1 MDPLRGI
8 STGFPAYRPDKA
20 PQPSSERPS
29 FQDTLTSFV
38 KDVDAEIKQA
48 DRMTGEFAVGKRQG
62 LHEIMIATE
71 KAGISFKLLMSVRNK
86 LLEAYQEIMRMQF

>member
-8 STGFPAYRPDKA
+8 PSGFPPSRPDKA
-20 PQPSSERPS
+20 PQPPPERSS

-38 KDVDAEIKQA
+38 KEVDAELKQA
-48 DRMTGEFAVGKRQG
+48 DRMTGEFAVGKRQS

-71 KAGISFKLLMSVRNK
+71 KAGISFKLLSGIRNK
-86 LLEAYQEIMRMQF
+86 LVEAYQEIMRMQF